1 MAINT
6 KAIKRRIKSVTNT
19 QKITKAMEMVSAAKM
34 RKSVDATLNTR
45 LYAMLARELLEKL
58 SQLHGG
64 GDTPLLNVRPVQKVL
79 VVLITSNRGLCGSF
93 NGNVL
98 KRAHKLITEIEDFA
112 AQTTEDG
119 ETLKPKGKID
129 IEVIGV
135 GKKGVRFAKKNDL
148 NLLAVFDELR
158 EKPDF
163 EDILPI
169 TDLMING
176 YREGK
181 FDKVFVVY
189 TDYVSSIVQETKIRQ
204 LLPLKKQH
212 IDAMIDELGTNEEEK
227 SEIDHFHIDTAILE
241 PRVDD
246 IIDIV
251 IPRLVEIQLY
261 QAILESAASE
271 HSARMVAMKSASD
284 AASDMIDSLTL
295 AFNKGR
301 QAAITQEIAEI
312 AGGAAALE

>member
-1 MAINT
+1 MAVNT

-19 QKITKAMEMVSAAKM
+19 KKITKAMEMVSAAKM
-34 RKSVDATLNTR
+34 RKSVEATLNTK
-45 LYAMLARELLEKL
+45 LYAMLSRELLERL
-58 SQLHGG
+58 SGLHGG
-64 GDTPLLNVRPVQKVL
+64 GNAPLLSVRPVKNVL

-93 NGNVL
+93 NSNIF
-98 KRAHKLITEIEDFA
+98 KRAQKLVSEIKNFA
-112 AQTTEDG
+112 ANTTEDG
-119 ETLKPKGKID
+119 ETLAPKENIKVNILGL
-129 IEVIGV
+129 
-135 GKKGVRFAKKNDL
+135 GKKSVSFAKRNDL
-148 NLLAVFDELR
+148 ELVGVFDELR

-163 EDILPI
+163 DDILPI
-169 TDLMING
+169 SKIIIQGYSNG
-176 YREGK
+176 LY
-181 FDKVFVVY
+181 DKIFVVY

-212 IDAMIDELGTNEEEK
+212 IDAMIDELGTNKLEK
-227 SEIDHFHIDTAILE
+227 VELDDFQIDTAILE
-241 PRVDD
+241 PTLHD

-271 HSARMVAMKSASD
+271 HSSRMLAMKSANE
-284 AASDMIDSLTL
+284 AAEEMIDSLTL
-295 AFNKGR
+295 AYNKGR